1 MIEVDGLVKHY
12 GPTRAL
18 DGLSFTAR
26 PGTVTG
32 FLGPNGAGKSTSL
45 RILLGL
51 DRADA
56 GTATVAGRRY
66 ADLRAPLHLVGSLL
80 DARAVAPRL
89 SARAHLLALARSN
102 GIGAR
107 RVGEVLATCGLED
120 AARRP
125 VGGFSLGMS
134 QRLGLAGA
142 LLGDP
147 AVLVLDEPVNGLDPE
162 GVIWIREL
170 LRELAGEG
178 RTVLLSSH
186 VMSEMAVTAHDLVV
200 IGRGRLLAQTT
211 VADVTARA
219 EGSGVRVRTPDP
231 RAVADLLRA
240 RGLEVTPD
248 GPPDDDGRGALWVR
262 AGSTDEVGRIAA
274 EHGVTLLELSARQGS
289 LEDAYLQLTAEVAQ
303 YRGRPPATDVPGNAA
318 TGAGAGRAAA

>member
-1 MIEVDGLVKHY
+1 MITVDGLVKHY
-12 GPTRAL
+12 GPTCAL

-32 FLGPNGAGKSTSL
+32 FLGPNGAGKSTAL
-45 RILLGL
+45 RILLAL

-56 GTATVAGRRY
+56 GTATVAGVRY
-66 ADLRAPLHLVGSLL
+66 GDLRAPLHLVGSLL
-80 DARAVAPRL
+80 DAQAVAPRL
-89 SARAHLLALARSN
+89 SARAHLSALGRSN
-102 GIGAR
+102 GIRAG
-107 RVGEVLATCGLED
+107 RVGEVLATCGLEEV
-120 AARRP
+120 ASRP

-162 GVIWIREL
+162 GIIWIRGL
-170 LRELAGEG
+170 LQDLAAEG

-186 VMSEMAVTAHDLVV
+186 LMSEMAMTAHDLVV

-211 VADVTARA
+211 VAEVTARA
-219 EGSGVRVRTPDP
+219 EGTGVRVRTPDP
-231 RAVADLLRA
+231 QTLADLLQA
-240 RGLEVTPD
+240 RGLEVTAD
-248 GPPDDDGRGALWVR
+248 GPRVDDGGDALWVR

-274 EHGVTLLELSARQGS
+274 EHAVTLLELSARQGS
-289 LEDAYLQLTAEVAQ
+289 LEDAYLQLTADAAQ
-303 YRGRPPATDVPGNAA
+303 YRGRAAASDVTGVAPAAA
-318 TGAGAGRAAA
+318 TGRRAAA

>member
-1 MIEVDGLVKHY
+1 MIEVDGLVRHY
-12 GPTRAL
+12 GTTRAL

-56 GTATVAGRRY
+56 GTATIAGRRY
-66 ADLRAPLHLVGSLL
+66 AELRAPLHLVGSLL

-102 GIGAR
+102 GISAG
-107 RVGEVLATCGLED
+107 RVHEVLATCGLEEV
-120 AARRP
+120 ARRP

-147 AVLVLDEPVNGLDPE
+147 ALLVLDEPVNGLDPE
-162 GVIWIREL
+162 GIIWIREL
-170 LRELAGEG
+170 LQELAAEG

-186 VMSEMAVTAHDLVV
+186 LMSEMAMTAHDLVV

-231 RAVADLLRA
+231 EAFADLLRA
-240 RGLEVTPD
+240 RGLEVSSD
-248 GPPDDDGRGALWVR
+248 GPLAGDREALWVR

-274 EHGVTLLELSARQGS
+274 AHAVTLLELTARQGS
-289 LEDAYLQLTAEVAQ
+289 LEEAYLQLTGEAAQ
-303 YRGRPPATDVPGNAA
+303 YRGR
-318 TGAGAGRAAA
+318 AAA